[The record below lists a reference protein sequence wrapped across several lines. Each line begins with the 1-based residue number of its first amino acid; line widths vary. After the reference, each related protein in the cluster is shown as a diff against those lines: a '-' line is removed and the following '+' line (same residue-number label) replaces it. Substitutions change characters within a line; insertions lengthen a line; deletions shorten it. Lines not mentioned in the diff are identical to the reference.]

1 MCPHALFS
9 QAQSHIQNGTELL
22 YIVVQ
27 LMEMMDDGKSVLGT
41 MSKFC
46 TTNQLLKNKLIL
58 LLLSW

>member
-27 LMEMMDDGKSVLGT
+27 LMEMDCL
-41 MSKFC
+41 
-46 TTNQLLKNKLIL
+46 NKINLWMMENL
-58 LLLSW
+58 F